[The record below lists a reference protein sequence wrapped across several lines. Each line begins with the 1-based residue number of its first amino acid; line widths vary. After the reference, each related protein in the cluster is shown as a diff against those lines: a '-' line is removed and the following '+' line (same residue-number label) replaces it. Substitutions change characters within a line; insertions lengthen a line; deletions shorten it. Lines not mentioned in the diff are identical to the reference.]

1 LTDDKVQLDAGVTQ
15 LSAQFAKL
23 GSLRRDLEIL
33 FGRFKTALD
42 LLSIDADGKAG
53 IEARVK
59 ELTAFIEN
67 TEDRLD
73 DIEDTAT
80 AFEQVRTSLGELQS
94 RLLPLEAS
102 DNGVISLVD
111 QVQTLRD
118 RLTAQI
124 GRLETG
130 DHGELEARV
139 KMFTEAQRELEARA
153 AAVTE
158 HFSKLATVRKDL
170 AGLFEKLNSAAASS
184 N

>member
-1 LTDDKVQLDAGVTQ
+1 LTDDRAQLDDEVTR

-23 GSLRRDLEIL
+23 GNLRRDLETL
-33 FGRFKTALD
+33 FGRFKIALD
-42 LLSIDADGKAG
+42 LLSIDGDGKAD

-59 ELTAFIEN
+59 ELSAFIEQ

-73 DIEDTAT
+73 DIEDTTT
-80 AFEQVRTSLGELQS
+80 AFAQVRTRLGELQS
-94 RLLPLEAS
+94 RLVPLEAP
-102 DNGVISLVD
+102 DNGVISLVG

-124 GRLETG
+124 GRLEAG

-184 N
+184 S